1 EQAVVTR
8 HGRMAR
14 MSRQLEIAITGPTDQ
29 ARGRLIEDELLSL
42 EKSVQDC
49 QGDSG
54 RHVEVLPSGLANVAS
69 TSVGHPGRNSDPK
82 GLRGQEQRARA
93 AEDRAGVRNQL
104 TGGCFY

>member
-1 EQAVVTR
+1 
-8 HGRMAR
+8 MAR

-42 EKSVQDC
+42 DKSVQDC
-49 QGDSG
+49 QGHSARDG
-54 RHVEVLPSGLANVAS
+54 EFLTSGLANVAS
-69 TSVGHPGRNSDPK
+69 PSVGHPGRNSDSK
-82 GLRGQEQRARA
+82 GLRGQEQRAPA